1 MSSMKLNKNIGGRI
15 KAVRLQNNLTQQL
28 FAESLGV
35 AQGYLSELEK
45 GVKIPSDTFLIA
57 LSYRYEISMEWLL
70 AGKGEVLAPSVRQSL
85 NLDFMREVIE
95 AAEQGFEQ
103 EKASLSY
110 NKKAEIVVL
119 LYETLLKEEAKFKG
133 KSREKFLRDNVIKF
147 IKLAS

>member
-1 MSSMKLNKNIGGRI
+1 MSSAKLSKDIGDRI
-15 KAVRLQNNLTQQL
+15 KAVRLPNNLTQQL
-28 FAESLGV
+28 FAESLGI

-45 GVKIPSDTFLIA
+45 GIKMPSDTFLIA
-57 LSYRYEISMEWLL
+57 LSYRYEINMDWLL
-70 AGKGEVLAPSVRQSL
+70 AGKGEMSRAGVKQSL

-133 KSREKFLRDNVIKF
+133 KNREKFLRNNVIKF
-147 IKLAS
+147 IRLAS